1 MVKHAFQI
9 FYHSRSEPKILFSYK
24 CQVDEPEDVDVH
36 LPHPYAVAKKEGMD
50 SGFYSSTQ
58 IDTTAYLDD
67 VASMP
72 YHVGSINS
80 IDSDRWKSINA

>member
-1 MVKHAFQI
+1 M
-9 FYHSRSEPKILFSYK
+9 
-24 CQVDEPEDVDVH
+24 DEPEDVDVH

-80 IDSDRWKSINA
+80 IDSDRWKSINAWGRAPESHDASFLSFQTPWYHSC

>member
-1 MVKHAFQI
+1 M
-9 FYHSRSEPKILFSYK
+9 
-24 CQVDEPEDVDVH
+24 DEPEDVDVH

-50 SGFYSSTQ
+50 AGFYSSTQ